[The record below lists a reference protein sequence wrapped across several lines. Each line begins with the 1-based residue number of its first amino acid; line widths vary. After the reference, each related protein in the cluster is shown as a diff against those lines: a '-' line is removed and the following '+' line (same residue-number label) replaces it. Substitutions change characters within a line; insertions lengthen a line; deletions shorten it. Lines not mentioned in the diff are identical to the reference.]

1 MAAPAAVGVVVA
13 VVDVEVVAAVG
24 VAGSL
29 GECGSLKVCCYD
41 YKSGGK
47 MLPIERRNKTIPL
60 VVLIMVCSIL
70 LAGQV
75 PAVVAQKI
83 FASPEEAVSSFI
95 DALTKNDLKELLS
108 ILGPEGESLLSSGD
122 PVADTQGKNDF
133 LRKIGEEHAI
143 EKDGPTKAVL
153 LVGTDHWPFP
163 IPVIKEGEGWY
174 FDTSEGKEEILNRRI
189 GRNELF
195 TIQTCL
201 AIVDAQR
208 EYAMMDSDGDG
219 LHEYA
224 EKFKSDPGKRNG
236 LYWPTAEGE
245 EPSPLGELLAK
256 ARAEGYKTL
265 GSHDTP
271 QPYYG
276 YYFRM
281 LMQQGNNAP
290 GGAYAYVIRGKM
302 IGGFAVVAYPAQ
314 YSNTG
319 IMTFIVNHDGVVYQQ
334 DLGTDTEK
342 IAKDMKLFDP
352 DTAWEKVE

>member
-1 MAAPAAVGVVVA
+1 
-13 VVDVEVVAAVG
+13 
-24 VAGSL
+24 
-29 GECGSLKVCCYD
+29 
-41 YKSGGK
+41 
-47 MLPIERRNKTIPL
+47 MLPVERTMKRIPI
-60 VVLIMVCSIL
+60 VVLIMVGLIL
-70 LAGQV
+70 LAGRL
-75 PAVVAQKI
+75 PAVEAQKI

-95 DALTKNDLKELLS
+95 DALTNNDQKELLA

-122 PVADTQGKNDF
+122 PVADKQGKDDF
-133 LRKIGEEHAI
+133 LQKIREKNAI
-143 EKDGPTKAVL
+143 EKDGLTKAIL
-153 LVGTDHWPFP
+153 LVGMDDWPFP
-163 IPVIKEGEGWY
+163 IPIIKEGEGWY

-189 GRNELF
+189 GKNELF

-219 LHEYA
+219 LLEYA

-236 LYWPTAEGE
+236 LYWPTADGE
-245 EPSPLGELLAK
+245 EPSPLGELVAK
-256 ARAEGYKTL
+256 AWAEGYKNL
-265 GSHDTP
+265 GSQDES

-281 LMQQGNNAP
+281 LMQQGSSAQ
-290 GGAYAYVIRGKM
+290 GGAYDYVIGGNM

-334 DLGTDTEK
+334 DLGVDTVK
-342 IAKDMKLFDP
+342 IAKNMTDFDP
-352 DTAWEKVE
+352 DKKWARVEQRAQGK